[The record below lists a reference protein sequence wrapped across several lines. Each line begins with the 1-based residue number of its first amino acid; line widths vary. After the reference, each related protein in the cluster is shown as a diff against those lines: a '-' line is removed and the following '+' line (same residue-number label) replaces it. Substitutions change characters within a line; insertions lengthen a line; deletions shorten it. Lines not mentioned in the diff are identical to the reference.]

1 MTCATMTFLASV
13 PSGPSGTRKVR
24 ISLPLV
30 PFLLDG
36 RRYFRPDELP
46 PAEGQDLR
54 GSIAA
59 RLDRIGRAIPERARG
74 PLWTAHDRARA
85 KRRREQRDLA
95 ELAEGLGDPV

>member
-1 MTCATMTFLASV
+1 MTFLASV

-36 RRYFRPDELP
+36 RRYFRPDEI
-46 PAEGQDLR
+46 AARR
-54 GSIAA
+54 GPRFARSIAA